1 MTRQAP
7 EQPSPLIGGPEKL
20 SGAAAVPLTYGQ
32 FARRTRSSAG
42 AGIAQKRMEVLRD
55 AATAYAAQA
64 GFERRAYEIMDE
76 LERKS
81 AQLSEQFKFNEV
93 VYTAPREAGFI
104 VPPVVT
110 HATAALT
117 ITKSG
122 RESVAA
128 DKYYRI
134 EKPGRIV
141 GIAPTWRDY
150 LVMPLDKASDPD
162 DRLLPVDKDER
173 SVWDKYMAEGW
184 RAGFKQAE
192 EALEINLALLK
203 RDYGGM
209 IEYRR
214 LVDAGLM
221 KSLLISSSEVRAKGT
236 ADELFIGQRRV
247 RIENDATFVTDP
259 KNWKPV
265 TVRVNK

>member
-1 MTRQAP
+1 
-7 EQPSPLIGGPEKL
+7 
-20 SGAAAVPLTYGQ
+20 
-32 FARRTRSSAG
+32 
-42 AGIAQKRMEVLRD
+42 
-55 AATAYAAQA
+55 
-64 GFERRAYEIMDE
+64 
-76 LERKS
+76 
-81 AQLSEQFKFNEV
+81 
-93 VYTAPREAGFI
+93 
-104 VPPVVT
+104 
-110 HATAALT
+110 
-117 ITKSG
+117 
-122 RESVAA
+122 
-128 DKYYRI
+128 
-134 EKPGRIV
+134 
-141 GIAPTWRDY
+141 
-150 LVMPLDKASDPD
+150 
-162 DRLLPVDKDER
+162 
-173 SVWDKYMAEGW
+173 MAEGW